1 MPEHPSSVRR
11 YVVLPLAALVAPA
24 AISIATV
31 VLFWTYP
38 MSVLAVVL
46 FGVAIGVLLQAES
59 ARTIT
64 LFAVPTIAWAAWLL
78 FFPLSERGYGP
89 ALTQFVMLN
98 LAVFLAVV
106 VAIRLKQRA
115 LRA

>member
-1 MPEHPSSVRR
+1 MPEHPSAVRR

-59 ARTIT
+59 ARTIA
-64 LFAVPTIAWAAWLL
+64 LFAVPTVAWAAWLL

-115 LRA
+115 SRA

>member
-1 MPEHPSSVRR
+1 MTRHPGAVRR
-11 YVVLPLAALVAPA
+11 YVVLPLAALVAPT
-24 AISIATV
+24 AITIATI

-46 FGVAIGVLLQAES
+46 FGVAIGVLLQAEPV
-59 ARTIT
+59 RTIA
-64 LFAVPTIAWAAWLL
+64 LFAAPTVAWAAWLL

-89 ALTQFVMLN
+89 ALTQFVILN

-106 VAIRLKQRA
+106 IAIRMKQCASRA
-115 LRA
+115 